1 MRHSIYLL
9 AFALAIFASC
19 SDELGKEV
27 QTQDE
32 LKTRS
37 FLPKRSPNVPR
48 GLGSSN
54 MIEIGNIG
62 KVLLPWA
69 NGATTQVPVEVLND
83 YEERDGWIQPL
94 SVMQTWISD
103 LMSIPMGMMLER
115 YRQRSTAIGFSARQT
130 AI

>member
-1 MRHSIYLL
+1 MKFIIYLL
-9 AFALAIFASC
+9 PFTLAILASC
-19 SDELGKEV
+19 SDGLDTEM
-27 QTQDE
+27 QAQHE

-94 SVMQTWISD
+94 SVMQTWISG
-103 LMSIPMGMMLER
+103 LMSILMGM
-115 YRQRSTAIGFSARQT
+115 I
-130 AI
+130 